1 MILVV
6 LVLMAGVGIDVGFLH
21 YEKQQMQK
29 AADAAALAGAA
40 TLIYSG
46 QGQPVTIAAR
56 NDASANGFANG
67 VNNVTVTVNN
77 PPLSGIHAG
86 NANYVEVYVA
96 KPISTFFMKVASG
109 FSFVNVRSRSVAS
122 AIGSASG
129 CIYTLDPV
137 DGQTLVVDSGVRVAT
152 GCGIRVASSNNSAL
166 VNQGVLTTTA
176 KNTPPLILVGIVGE
190 YSGSGTYSPTAPV
203 TGIANFLDPLA
214 LVPAPTFDRNNC
226 SGGTNFTISSGHI
239 PQGNYCNGI
248 TITGSGTVTFD
259 TGGTYILLGGGLTA
273 TGYPQLNGTNVLF
286 YNTYGNPP
294 YSYGDINLTA
304 ASGSTLSAPTTG
316 PQAGILFFQD
326 RTVSPVGTGSSFDA
340 SAGASFNGALY
351 FSNPNQTTTHPLT
364 YKGPPANI
372 ASNTIIV
379 AWALEFKGN
388 APNFQGYT
396 QLPGFGGS
404 LRSPIATAAIV
415 E

>member
-6 LVLMAGVGIDVGFLH
+6 LVLMGAAGIDVGYLH
-21 YEKQQMQK
+21 YQKQQMQK

-46 QGQPVTIAAR
+46 QGQPVTTAAQT
-56 NDASANGFANG
+56 DASANGFTNG

-77 PPLSGIHAG
+77 PPLSGIHVG

-96 KPISTFFMKVASG
+96 KPISTFLMKVASG

-122 AIGSASG
+122 AISSASG

-137 DGQTLVVDSGVRVAT
+137 DSQTLVVDSGVRVAS
-152 GCGIRVASSNNSAL
+152 GCGIRVASSSNSAL
-166 VNQGVLTTTA
+166 VNQGVITTTT
-176 KNTPPLILVGIVGE
+176 KNTPPLILVGIVGAN
-190 YSGSGTYSPTAPV
+190 SGSGTYSPTSPV

-214 LVPAPTFDRNNC
+214 LVPAPTVNQSCLKTNFST
-226 SGGTNFTISSGHI
+226 SGGSI
-239 PQGNYCNGI
+239 PQGTYCGGI
-248 TITGSGTVTFD
+248 TITGSGSVTFD

-286 YNTYGNPP
+286 YNTYNGTYP
-294 YSYGDINLTA
+294 YGDINLTA

-316 PQAGILFFQD
+316 AQAGILFFQD
-326 RTVSPVGTGSSFDA
+326 RTSPSVGNGSSFDA
-340 SAGASFNGALY
+340 SAGANFNGALY
-351 FSNPNQTTTHPLT
+351 FANPNQTTAHPLT
-364 YKGPPANI
+364 YKGPPSSI
-372 ASNTIIV
+372 PSDTIIV

-404 LRSPIATAAIV
+404 LRSPIATAALV